1 MDKPQDISLY
11 FKLIQIK
18 SQVNIYKT
26 ISLFKEN
33 FLYNLYPK
41 HLIMKLF
48 NHFQGFLITF

>member
-18 SQVNIYKT
+18 SQVNIYRI
-26 ISLFKEN
+26 ISPSKEN
-33 FLYNLYPK
+33 FLCNLYSK